1 MPTCAR
7 TAHRH
12 RARRAALA
20 GLARL
25 AALGLLPSA
34 AALRAAEPLRVG
46 LAPFLS
52 PAALLAT
59 FRPLREH
66 LGQALGQPVE
76 MYTARDFP
84 ALAGALQRGE
94 YDLAFVPAHLGWLAI
109 EDWGWV
115 PAAGTV
121 QRTQVQVLVRA
132 GGPVRSS
139 ADLRGR
145 RVGML
150 DPLSLVA
157 AVGTAWLQAQG
168 LGPPAGAERVT
179 LPSIN
184 SALHALDRDE
194 LAAVVAASTQLLG
207 LPPGT
212 PGSYRLLAGLG
223 DIPGPVYLARPGLPA
238 DTLARWRAALLSFQ
252 PDPQRPSTAANTR
265 PTPLDADALAPLAP
279 YAELA
284 RQVLAPRR

>member
-1 MPTCAR
+1 MHSHPRPALR
-7 TAHRH
+7 R
-12 RARRAALA
+12 RARRATLA
-20 GLARL
+20 GLAV
-25 AALGLLPSA
+25 LGLLPWA
-34 AALRAAEPLRVG
+34 RALRAAEPVRVG

-66 LGQALGQPVE
+66 LVRALGEPVE

-84 ALAGALQRGE
+84 ALAAALQRGE
-94 YDLAFVPAHLGWLAI
+94 YDLAFVPAHLGRLAV

-115 PAAGTV
+115 PAAGTIG
-121 QRTQVQVLVRA
+121 RTQVQVLVRA
-132 GGPVRSS
+132 AGPVHRA

-157 AVGTAWLQAQG
+157 ALGTQWLQSEG
-168 LGPPAGAERVT
+168 LGPPDGAERVT
-179 LPSIN
+179 MPSIN
-184 SALHALDRDE
+184 SALHALARDE
-194 LAAVVAASTQLLG
+194 LAAVVAASTQLLN

-212 PGSYRLLAGLG
+212 PADHRVLARLT

-238 DTLARWRAALLSFQ
+238 ATLARWRAALLSFQ
-252 PDPQRPSTAANTR
+252 PDPQRATTAANTR
-265 PTPLDADALAPLAP
+265 LTPLGAAELDPLAP
-279 YAELA
+279 YAAFA
-284 RQVLAPRR
+284 RQMLAPRR